1 MRISDWSSDVCSSDL
16 RDDEREIATD
26 GRELRQRPCT
36 RNGAFAQRHEI
47 DFERDHRMVQVQR
60 TLQARLQLA
69 DPANRGA
76 VAEDVGPASRVAP
89 CRLRWPVA
97 ETGAGPL
104 SPAFHIA
111 PYLIRPTR
119 TSGLAPL
126 RHAYPTP
133 GRCAPPHPPHRRR

>member
-60 TLQARLQLA
+60 TLQARMQLA
-69 DPANRGA
+69 DPANRDA
-76 VAEDVGPASRVAP
+76 VAEDVGRASRVAP
-89 CRLRWPVA
+89 GRLRGPVV
-97 ETGAGPL
+97 ETGAGQR
-104 SPAFHIA
+104 SPAFAIA
-111 PYLIRPTR
+111 LPVVEITR
-119 TSGLAPL
+119 AASSEERWVWREGDQTCRTAWSPAM
-126 RHAYPTP
+126 
-133 GRCAPPHPPHRRR
+133 

>member
-60 TLQARLQLA
+60 TLQARMQLA
-69 DPANRGA
+69 DPANRDA
-76 VAEDVGPASRVAP
+76 VAEAVGRPSPMAP
-89 CRLRWPVA
+89 GR
-97 ETGAGPL
+97 
-104 SPAFHIA
+104 
-111 PYLIRPTR
+111 
-119 TSGLAPL
+119 
-126 RHAYPTP
+126 TP
-133 GRCAPPHPPHRRR
+133 GPGIQRGPCTRSDTSAYALQSVPTNLTPRPPHPPHD